1 MKNELS
7 TILSDLRAAN
17 EALRCADLNKWSRYF
32 KQRDEASIRRETWAD
47 RYGEQGRGYSTSD
60 PVVPNPLRALH
71 LAMDALEDAATDL
84 TTRARVEAMLRLPA
98 WEVAPILDDH
108 PQAPDGGPFDLV
120 ARPRPIQLEVLDT
133 FLASGPRARDAAV
146 PDRWR
151 SSTWFSM
158 IDRGLPDRIRQR
170 NAYAKKK
177 NLPEPMPP
185 ILRDEQ
191 LGYDVDQVMA
201 EIAALA
207 PKMKKQ
213 LADE

>member
-32 KQRDEASIRRETWAD
+32 KQRDEAAIRRETWAD
-47 RYGEQGRGYSTSD
+47 RYGGQGRGYSTSD
-60 PVVPNPLRALH
+60 PVVPNPLRSLH
-71 LAMDALEDAATDL
+71 LAMDALEDAATDS

-98 WEVAPILDDH
+98 WQVAPILDDD
-108 PQAPDGGPFDLV
+108 PQAPDGGPFDIV
-120 ARPRPIQLEVLDT
+120 ARPRPIPLEILDS
-133 FLASGPRARDAAV
+133 FLASSPRERDAEV

-151 SSTWFSM
+151 PSTWFNM
-158 IDRGLPDRIRQR
+158 IDGGLHDRIRQR

-177 NLPEPMPP
+177 RLPEPMPP
-185 ILRDEQ
+185 IFRDGQ
-191 LGYDVDQVMA
+191 RGYDVDRVMA
-201 EIAALA
+201 TIAALA
-207 PKMKKQ
+207 PKMKKR